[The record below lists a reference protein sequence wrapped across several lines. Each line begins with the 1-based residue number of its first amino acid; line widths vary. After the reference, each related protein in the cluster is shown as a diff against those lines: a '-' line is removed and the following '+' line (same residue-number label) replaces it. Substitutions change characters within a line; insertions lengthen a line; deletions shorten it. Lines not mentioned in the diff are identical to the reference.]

1 MLFIYMQ
8 SDQSLARRVRAQ
20 STLPHSTLGAGPN
33 QLHVA
38 TYKVPRPY
46 NNTDSLQPSAHSER
60 NTEHKQNADLIDVS
74 QYL

>member
-1 MLFIYMQ
+1 MLFIYVQ
-8 SDQSLARRVRAQ
+8 SDQSLASRVRAQ

-46 NNTDSLQPSAHSER
+46 NNTDSLQHIRSIVEIQST
-60 NTEHKQNADLIDVS
+60 NKMLI
-74 QYL
+74 